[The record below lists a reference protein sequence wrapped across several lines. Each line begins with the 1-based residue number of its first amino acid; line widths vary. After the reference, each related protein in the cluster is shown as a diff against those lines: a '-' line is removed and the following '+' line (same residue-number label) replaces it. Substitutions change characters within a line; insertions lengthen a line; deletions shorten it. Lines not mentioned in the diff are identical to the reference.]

1 MNTLTDRLERL
12 AELQKKSLEPLQGL
26 GGDAFAV
33 FERMARKNYELMG
46 DMVEYAVAQSRGP
59 LEHRAPRELYE
70 HQMSEARAFAERM
83 SDRAAEYLALA
94 EAMRE
99 ALPDQGA
106 RVTQSGGVAR
116 SEGSE
121 SIGAKGASSDGAES
135 GKSPVTTA
143 AASAE
148 DRDASPGRASRK
160 VAAKKSTAKRS
171 TVKANAA
178 KAKKVAAKKVA
189 AKKVAA
195 KDKKTSAAK
204 RAPARKRASSG
215 SGSTSA
221 TKTRAKKRGGRRS
234 AT

>member
-189 AKKVAA
+189 AK
-195 KDKKTSAAK
+195 DKKTSAAK